1 MQDDHFS
8 YKKMLL
14 TWVLRKMKKW
24 VNDKIK
30 DQVSKKSKNIKRDRK
45 IETRFSTIIQNIC
58 SFIKKKTLFN
68 WFLFNPISNSF
79 VIIPDVLMVN
89 IMSFNLKIFGEI
101 TWGHSL
107 EALFNLFNNEVF
119 SSRKSDPTETCNHL
133 FGGQMSSIQ
142 DYSTTSSL

>member
-24 VNDKIK
+24 VNNKIK

-58 SFIKKKTLFN
+58 SFIKKRSLIDSYLTLSVTRLLL
-68 WFLFNPISNSF
+68 FL
-79 VIIPDVLMVN
+79 
-89 IMSFNLKIFGEI
+89 MS
-101 TWGHSL
+101 
-107 EALFNLFNNEVF
+107 
-119 SSRKSDPTETCNHL
+119 
-133 FGGQMSSIQ
+133 
-142 DYSTTSSL
+142 

>member
-24 VNDKIK
+24 VNNKIK

-58 SFIKKKTLFN
+58 SFIKKTLFN

-101 TWGHSL
+101 T
-107 EALFNLFNNEVF
+107 
-119 SSRKSDPTETCNHL
+119 
-133 FGGQMSSIQ
+133 
-142 DYSTTSSL
+142 

>member
-24 VNDKIK
+24 VNNKIK

-58 SFIKKKTLFN
+58 SFIKKKKRSLIDSYLTLSVTRLLL
-68 WFLFNPISNSF
+68 FL
-79 VIIPDVLMVN
+79 
-89 IMSFNLKIFGEI
+89 MS
-101 TWGHSL
+101 
-107 EALFNLFNNEVF
+107 
-119 SSRKSDPTETCNHL
+119 
-133 FGGQMSSIQ
+133 
-142 DYSTTSSL
+142 

>member
-24 VNDKIK
+24 VNNKIK

-58 SFIKKKTLFN
+58 SFIKKRSLIDSYLTLSVTRLLL
-68 WFLFNPISNSF
+68 FLIS
-79 VIIPDVLMVN
+79 
-89 IMSFNLKIFGEI
+89 
-101 TWGHSL
+101 
-107 EALFNLFNNEVF
+107 
-119 SSRKSDPTETCNHL
+119 
-133 FGGQMSSIQ
+133 
-142 DYSTTSSL
+142 